1 RAKVL
6 DGDIAPSPIFAGGFV
21 FTVITGA
28 KLSAIRP
35 DGQGDVT
42 ASAVAWAAED
52 GLPDIV
58 SPLSDGKLVWLFTTD
73 GTLTCYRVKDGSKVY
88 EKEIGEAVN
97 SSPTLVG
104 DKMYVF
110 DEKGVMHF
118 LATGEEFK
126 ELGKAALGDP
136 VRASPAYLDGRI
148 YVRTE
153 TKEGVTYLLAIGK
166 K

>member
-1 RAKVL
+1 ML
-6 DGDIAPSPIFAGGFV
+6 DGDVAPSPVFAGGFV
-21 FTVITGA
+21 VAVIAGA

-58 SPLSDGKLVWLFTTD
+58 SPLTDGKLIWLFTTD
-73 GTLTCYRVKDGSKVY
+73 GTCTCYRVKDGSKVY

-104 DKMYVF
+104 DRFYVF
-110 DEKGVMHF
+110 DEKGVMHIIA
-118 LATGEEFK
+118 ATEEFK
-126 ELGKAALGDP
+126 ELGKAALGEP

-148 YVRTE
+148 YVRTM
-153 TKEGVTYLLAIGK
+153 TKEGVSSLFAIGK